1 GGGDLIPQVQP
12 SEREQEYVSDMEFL
26 NGEGQLTPSAVV
38 NQLQLMSPYP
48 VQTEEGEAI
57 GWDLLEKAD
66 DAQGG
71 ELLELAERL
80 STKRGC
86 RLRAEYAGL
95 YDQDPSLGDDPAN
108 AEINYFEEVAP
119 RVPRKLETLPF
130 LTDIPDEYLPWA
142 RPEDLPVIFGM
153 LDGEPVDMMFDSGA
167 NMDIISE
174 SVYNRI
180 ARGNDSTLEL
190 VNEKEVELH
199 SVGRKVPTLGK
210 CKGTITYGRMTSF
223 ETVFCIVSDAPHD
236 VIISGA
242 TMKKQNIWLEPC
254 LTKVSNIN
262 ETIDTL
268 TPGQIK
274 RIRKSL
280 SERDY
285 VTWQVYT
292 KEDTFVGPYEEHQIP
307 IYVRHAKDLGLV
319 MFEPHDNIL
328 KGYGLLLSRAVQ
340 NIDNGWTKVIAM
352 NFSKTPVH
360 IPKGTR
366 LGF

>member
-1 GGGDLIPQVQP
+1 ITTQAETESDEAEYSGGIFGWLENEQGADAQGLVNALLQSDVMPPINCLPRKGAQLERPRRYELPPITPHVTNADEAWEDLRIMGNPTPNEPNDDEELDSLCNSSLQVLDLAGGGDLIPQVQP

-38 NQLQLMSPYP
+38 NQLQLMSPCP
-48 VQTEEGEAI
+48 VQTEEGDAI
-57 GWDLLEKAD
+57 GWDWLEKTD

-71 ELLELAERL
+71 ELLELAEQL

-95 YDQDPSLGDDPAN
+95 YDQDPTLGDDPAN

-130 LTDIPDEYLPWA
+130 LTDLPDEYLPWA
-142 RPEDLPVIFGM
+142 RPEDLPVLFGM
-153 LDGEPVDMMFDSGA
+153 LDGEPVDMMYDSGA

-223 ETVFCIVSDAPHD
+223 
-236 VIISGA
+236 
-242 TMKKQNIWLEPC
+242 
-254 LTKVSNIN
+254 
-262 ETIDTL
+262 
-268 TPGQIK
+268 
-274 RIRKSL
+274 
-280 SERDY
+280 
-285 VTWQVYT
+285 
-292 KEDTFVGPYEEHQIP
+292 
-307 IYVRHAKDLGLV
+307 
-319 MFEPHDNIL
+319 
-328 KGYGLLLSRAVQ
+328 
-340 NIDNGWTKVIAM
+340 
-352 NFSKTPVH
+352 
-360 IPKGTR
+360 
-366 LGF
+366 